1 MEDKYLVPIKTKS
14 SGGRSIVLEKSWNS
28 LDSQGLYRVGVWQ
41 SYTLDF
47 QGLYRVGFA
56 LHFRRQ
62 VYFVPDKTRSSGGD
76 FQGLCKVGSWIFLC
90 FKVGVK

>member
-1 MEDKYLVPIKTKS
+1 MPIKTRS
-14 SGGRSIVLEKSWNS
+14 SGGSSIVLEKPRNS

-62 VYFVPDKTRSSGGD
+62 VYFVPDKTRSSGD